1 VAEHI
6 AVDQDLIT
14 SHAARVEVVASDVGV
29 ARDAAGSTNMGG
41 GAFGVLCAFLVP
53 PASLAASMAQ
63 QAIGAAEGMLRRSAT
78 ELRGVGTD
86 MAAFE
91 DDVVQAVGA
100 LEQGLG

>member
-1 VAEHI
+1 MAGHI

-14 SHAARVEVVASDVGV
+14 SHAARVEVVASDIAV

-41 GAFGVLCAFLVP
+41 GAFGVLCSFLVG

-63 QAIGAAEGMLRRSAT
+63 QTIQAAEGMVRRSAT

-91 DDVVQAVGA
+91 DDVVQGVAA
-100 LEQGLG
+100 LGSGLE